1 MGNSERERERRE
13 SERERERECVCKFVG
28 LDAWILRGVTHTKKK
43 ERRNWRVVGG
53 REMVKYYA
61 L

>member
-28 LDAWILRGVTHTKKK
+28 LDAWILRGVTHTHKKRAEK
-43 ERRNWRVVGG
+43 LASGWREGDG
-53 REMVKYYA
+53 
-61 L
+61 